1 MNSRAVVV
9 TSMLAALLCCGLSGI
24 ALAAPY
30 SVQVAEV
37 EMNNSGLYIDANGSP
52 QPAIFVRGVFTPA
65 LPCAQ
70 QGFFLTS
77 ADPFL
82 QETLAII
89 LTAKA
94 SGAPLGFTHVY
105 CHSSGY
111 SRGSTISAQQ

>member
-1 MNSRAVVV
+1 MSLRALIVTLALVVLGC
-9 TSMLAALLCCGLSGI
+9 SLSEN

-30 SVQVAEV
+30 SVQISEV
-37 EMNNSGLYIDANGSP
+37 EMNNNGLYVDANGSP
-52 QPAIFVRGVFTPA
+52 QAAIFVRGVFTPA

-77 ADPFL
+77 SDPLF
-82 QETLAII
+82 QQTLAII

-94 SGAPLGFTHVY
+94 SGASLGYTHVY

-111 SRGSTISAQQ
+111 SRGSTMSVQ